1 MPAGTFVERMMKE
14 IQEGDVVTIT
24 RVPTAFPEPGDDE
37 LTDFC
42 VALVRP
48 NEQFGGPEGRLTKTK
63 WVAATALTPG
73 ALAKAIEHCSWG
85 ITDVVE
91 TILAAQ
97 K

>member
-14 IQEGDVVTIT
+14 IEPGDVVTIS
-24 RVPTAFPEPGDDE
+24 RVPIQNGEE
-37 LTDFC
+37 LEFC
-42 VALVRP
+42 VTLVRP
-48 NEQFGGPEGRLTKTK
+48 NEQFGGPSGALTKTK
-63 WVAATALTPG
+63 CVPDISLTPG

-97 K
+97 E